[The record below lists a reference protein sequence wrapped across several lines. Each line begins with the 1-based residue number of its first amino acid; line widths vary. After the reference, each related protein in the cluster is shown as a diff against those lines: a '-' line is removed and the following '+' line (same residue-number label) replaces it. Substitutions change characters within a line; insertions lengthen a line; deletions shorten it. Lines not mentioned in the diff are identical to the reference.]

1 VNAMSSVSAV
11 NTLLGSG
18 TSTASSSVDIS
29 SILAATVGATT
40 PGIDVTAA
48 VAAAIYADRAPERNW
63 QADIT
68 TLTSQTTA
76 LTAMQTATTA
86 IATDLTA
93 LNTLTGPLSTR
104 TVTSSSTD
112 VTATAA
118 TGTVAGSHTVEVQNL
133 ATTGAWYSDL
143 ETSATSA
150 LPASTFTLTS
160 ASGATATITTGS
172 GVNNL
177 NQLATAI
184 NGDSLGVTATVVS
197 DPTGARLAI
206 IANTSGTA
214 ADFSITTPNFTGTSW
229 TAPAI
234 PTGGSLGANSFTLTP
249 NGGTATTIS
258 TTAGETYAQLAT
270 AINALNLPGITAAA
284 GTESNGTN
292 MTITGTSSFAVDEPS
307 LGFTQA
313 VTATNA
319 NAVVDGVPVRSAT
332 NTITGVIPGV
342 TLTLSNAETPPTTT
356 NLTVASNASNVSTA
370 INQFVSDYNTAI
382 GLVNAQYTASS
393 TGTEGALASDPT
405 VREMQ
410 NTLEQALSYAY
421 TPSSGTT
428 TVSTLSDLGITAGTG
443 GTLTVDS
450 TTLDNAITNNA
461 TDVQNFFQG
470 ATLNGFANKMTN
482 SLSAL
487 TDTAKGAFTI
497 DLKSMSSSSAALTSQ
512 ISDYE
517 SDYITNQ
524 QTVLTAMYSSAEIAL
539 QQLPTQMAQLNAELG
554 NTSSSK

>member
-1 VNAMSSVSAV
+1 MSSVSAV

-410 NTLEQALSYAY
+410 NTLEQALSYVNKP
-421 TPSSGTT
+421 TTGTT